1 MNPPRPTLYNWIS
14 ITVLGLI
21 WGGTFMLVA
30 LALRGYGPVT
40 VAAART
46 ILGALAL
53 LGVVLIWRKS
63 WPAWSPA
70 LWFYIVS
77 AGILSS
83 ALPFF
88 LLSWGQQF
96 VSSAFAGLSM
106 ATLPLFVLP
115 LAHVF
120 VPGERLIWRRTLG
133 FGLGF
138 AGALVLLAPDLFE
151 GVSEDLTMA
160 RLACLAAAFCYAC
173 ASILTRK
180 CPPIDPTVLSMLTLT
195 VGAAVLLPAMMLTE
209 GIPAATPMMP
219 TLSILL
225 LGLVPTGF
233 AALLR
238 THTIRTAGPSFMTF
252 TNYQVPL
259 WSMIFG
265 VLILGE
271 ALPGRFFIALGLILT
286 GLLISQWRA
295 VKILS

>member
-1 MNPPRPTLYNWIS
+1 MKPPRPTLRNWIS
-14 ITVLGLI
+14 ITALGLI
-21 WGGTFMLVA
+21 WGGTFMVVV

-46 ILGALAL
+46 TLGTLAL
-53 LGVVLIWRKS
+53 LGMVLIWRKS
-63 WPAWSPA
+63 WPTWSPT
-70 LWFYIVS
+70 LWFYIVCT
-77 AGILSS
+77 GILSS

-96 VSSAFAGLSM
+96 VPSAFAGLSM

-120 VPGERLIWRRTLG
+120 LPDERLMWHRTLG

-138 AGALVLLAPDLFE
+138 VGALVLLAPDLS
-151 GVSEDLTMA
+151 GGASGDQTLA
-160 RLACLAAAFCYAC
+160 RLACLAAALCYAC

-180 CPPIDPTVLSMLTLT
+180 CPPIDSTVLSMLTLA
-195 VGAAVLLPAMMLTE
+195 VGTAVLLPAMILTE
-209 GIPAATPMMP
+209 GIPAVAPMTP
-219 TLSILL
+219 TLSVLL

-238 THTIRTAGPSFMTF
+238 THTIRTAGPGFMTL

-259 WSMIFG
+259 WSMVFG

-271 ALPGRFFIALGLILT
+271 TLPGRFFIALGLILT

-295 VKILS
+295 FGSPS